1 MYHILNNKIILQY
14 GGLSKQL
21 GKRMYLSAF
30 TYILLLIVY
39 SLETAG
45 FLSAK
50 ETLVKLKK
58 DSGFFAIFIAFS
70 AIIPFIML
78 ILVFAVSVKKSAESY
93 VNYFIWGFM
102 LLHLGLTLA
111 AYIIGAPD
119 VTANIRGFT
128 YTRLILIFIAMALAI
143 QGGKV
148 HNNKSYSVVSNNSQQ

>member
-14 GGLSKQL
+14 GGLSKEL

-45 FLSAK
+45 FLSGK
-50 ETLVKLKK
+50 ETLAKLKK

-119 VTANIRGFT
+119 VTPQIRGFT

-148 HNNKSYSVVSNNSQQ
+148 HNKKSYSVVSNNSQQ